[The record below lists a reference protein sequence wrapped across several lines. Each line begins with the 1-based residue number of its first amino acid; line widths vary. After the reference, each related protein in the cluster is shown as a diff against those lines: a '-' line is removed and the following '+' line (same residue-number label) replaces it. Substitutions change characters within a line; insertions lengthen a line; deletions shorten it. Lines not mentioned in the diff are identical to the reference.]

1 MAIIT
6 KRSSKQGWI
15 RYSVIKIL
23 IVIGVVIILIF
34 IILISRLHV
43 IDLNNPLL
51 SASKRTYGHHH
62 TNVITTTINSITT
75 INTINDINTIRIG
88 KSDRYLYTQ
97 RKQRKIYN
105 SLDIGHHLYDKDT
118 NSIDT
123 NSIGGLYKVYNSNG
137 VVVRSSISLDSPIV
151 TFLPVETYILVNRIY
166 AINDTNTKHR
176 LHIYYPVDG
185 YITLINDI
193 GLYNARPFFI
203 EIDNNI
209 NDSND
214 CIIDKYLHGIDIRGG
229 DIQGGQVSSSSSEQC
244 CIQCR
249 NNGHCHSWTFTPDGS
264 CWLKHTKINDNNAN
278 MIAVKPFISGFK
290 TATTSMMMSRI
301 NDASY
306 CCTNDDHDYKSSYRL
321 KIDQKSYDWTS
332 QFPIGTGLFGALVGG
347 SYRHEIIPISI
358 SNFFVKRINIDS
370 NKNKTNKVDA
380 FKEARVLLS
389 QGQTLAAKK
398 KLQVLKTE
406 GLGMF
411 QYISDLTLLLS
422 SEPLVVKVP
431 VSTLTQPPLPP
442 FNTKNVGHL
451 SKIQRNVHHKPPLV
465 QQGRVQQGRVQQGRV
480 GVLNRLKSD
489 FINFNNNDSN
499 NNNNNDNSDDNE
511 HVYEG
516 ILDMKDGIA
525 HSNYII
531 EDKYVR
537 NYTTVYKI
545 NANHFEDGH
554 DDVILMNEN
563 AMILHHR
570 EWFASN
576 IDSVIVGSISCNR
589 GGDEVYY
596 YYHNNNNYY
605 YY

>member
-1 MAIIT
+1 
-6 KRSSKQGWI
+6 
-15 RYSVIKIL
+15 
-23 IVIGVVIILIF
+23 
-34 IILISRLHV
+34 
-43 IDLNNPLL
+43 LL
-51 SASKRTYGHHH
+51 SKRIYGRHH
-62 TNVITTTINSITT
+62 TNDITTTINTINSITT
-75 INTINDINTIRIG
+75 INTINDINAIRIG
-88 KSDRYLYTQ
+88 KSDRHLYTQ
-97 RKQRKIYN
+97 RKQRRTYD

-118 NSIDT
+118 NGIDT
-123 NSIGGLYKVYNSNG
+123 NSIGGLYKVHNSNG
-137 VVVRSSISLDSPIV
+137 VVVRSSISLDSSIV
-151 TFLPVETYILVNRIY
+151 TFLPVETFVLVNRVFV
-166 AINDTNTKHR
+166 INDTNTKHR

-185 YITLINDI
+185 YITLVNDI

-203 EIDNNI
+203 EIDDNNNI

-249 NNGHCHSWTFTPDGS
+249 NNGQCYSWTFTPDGS
-264 CWLKHTKINDNNAN
+264 CWLKHTKNNDNNAN
-278 MIAVKPFISGFK
+278 MMAVKPFISGFK
-290 TATTSMMMSRI
+290 TVTTSMMMSRI

-306 CCTNDDHDYKSSYRL
+306 CCSNDDHDYKSSYRL

-358 SNFFVKRINIDS
+358 SNFFVKRINTDS

-380 FKEARVLLS
+380 FNEARVLLS
-389 QGQTLAAKK
+389 QGQIVAAKK
-398 KLQVLKTE
+398 KLQVLKTA

-411 QYISDLTLLLS
+411 QYISDLTFLLS
-422 SEPLVVKVP
+422 SEPLVVKEP
-431 VSTLTQPPLPP
+431 ANAPTTPPLH
-442 FNTKNVGHL
+442 TKNGGHP
-451 SKIQRNVHHKPPLV
+451 SKIQRNIHHKPPLI
-465 QQGRVQQGRVQQGRV
+465 QQGRV

-489 FINFNNNDSN
+489 FINFNSND
-499 NNNNNDNSDDNE
+499 NNNNDNGDDNE
-511 HVYEG
+511 YVYEG

-525 HSNYII
+525 HSNYVI

-537 NYTTVYKI
+537 NYTTAYKI

-576 IDSVIVGSISCNR
+576 VDSVIVGSISCNR

-596 YYHNNNNYY
+596 YHHYYHHFYHYHNHHQ
-605 YY
+605 